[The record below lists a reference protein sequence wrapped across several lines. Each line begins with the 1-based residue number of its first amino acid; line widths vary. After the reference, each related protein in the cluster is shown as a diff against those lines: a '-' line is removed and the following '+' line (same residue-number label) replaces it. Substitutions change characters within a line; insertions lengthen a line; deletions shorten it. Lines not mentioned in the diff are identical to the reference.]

1 MTASRE
7 PVFIR
12 TAAVAVVTVFIHMLV
27 VRGWLP
33 LEADSEQFVA
43 GLVDLVGFA
52 IAALWSRQAVT
63 PVAAPDTD
71 ALLAAAHALKD
82 ERDQAQAGSHRI

>member
-1 MTASRE
+1 MNASRE
-7 PVFIR
+7 PVLIR

-33 LEADSEQFVA
+33 LEADNEQFVA

-52 IAALWSRQAVT
+52 LAALWSRQAVT
-63 PVAAPDTD
+63 PVASPDTG
-71 ALLAAAHALKD
+71 ALIAAAKATKPTP
-82 ERDQAQAGSHRI
+82 GSVRMK